1 MGCKKPSAGLC
12 YGVELHKEERSHVF
26 KVWSWSG
33 DTSGFICL
41 CRLRF
46 CGHNLFL
53 HERSAL
59 CGWVSLIP
67 LSFYLE
73 QHCPNHMI
81 FHFLSIRWKGF
92 SLAVGENRRNVQFL
106 KEWKYVCTWN
116 AWHNTRL
123 FKKILM
129 RSFSKYIS
137 ARVNFTADR
146 YLGIKIEWILG
157 GGLFCPMH
165 TMWILHLCFL
175 I

>member
-1 MGCKKPSAGLC
+1 MYLKSGVDQEIHQASSA
-12 YGVELHKEERSHVF
+12 
-26 KVWSWSG
+26 
-33 DTSGFICL
+33 L

-46 CGHNLFL
+46 CGHVTSCDLFL

-129 RSFSKYIS
+129 RSFSKYIR

-146 YLGIKIEWILG
+146 YVSRDQNRMDTWWWVVLTNAYNVNFTFVFSNIIKKI
-157 GGLFCPMH
+157 F
-165 TMWILHLCFL
+165 
-175 I
+175 